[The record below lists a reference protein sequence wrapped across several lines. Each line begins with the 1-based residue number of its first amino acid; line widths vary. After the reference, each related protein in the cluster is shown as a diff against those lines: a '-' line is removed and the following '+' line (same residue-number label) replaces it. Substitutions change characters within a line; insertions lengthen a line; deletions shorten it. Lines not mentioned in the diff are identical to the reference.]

1 MTEPPPTPKRFGL
14 LGVAAAA
21 CVACCAGPLLALLGG
36 LSIAGLASTAWLG
49 GLGFV
54 VATIACAGFI
64 AVRRHRGACGQTDGS
79 SVMVAAPTRKTAT
92 R

>member
-1 MTEPPPTPKRFGL
+1 MTEPPTRNSFGL

-21 CVACCAGPLLALLGG
+21 CVACCAGPLLAFLGG
-36 LSIAGLASTAWLG
+36 LSIAGLASTTFIG

-54 VATIACAGFI
+54 IAIVAAAGFI
-64 AVRRHRGACGQTDGS
+64 GVRRHRRACGPTDGS
-79 SVMVAAPTRKTAT
+79 SVTVDAPARKTVT

>member
-1 MTEPPPTPKRFGL
+1 MTKPTRGSFGL

-36 LSIAGLASTAWLG
+36 LSIAGLASTTLIG
-49 GLGFV
+49 SLGFV
-54 VATIACAGFI
+54 IAAAAGAGFI
-64 AVRRHRGACGQTDGS
+64 AVRRRRRPCSPADTSAVLVDT
-79 SVMVAAPTRKTAT
+79 PTRKTPT